1 MSIID
6 WMESLQNLIRRH
18 VPVYQQLMAVE
29 CGPTCLAMIL
39 SYHGRITKVAECRAR
54 CSVGR
59 DGVTARTLAEVA
71 RSYGLRV
78 RAFTIEPH
86 QLEHLPLPAIAHWN
100 FNHYVVVERYT
111 PQLVTIVDP
120 AFGRRELSPEE
131 FDAGLTGVIL
141 TLEPGVH
148 FKRQRQQQTS
158 WHVYLTQMMG
168 TKGVLN
174 LLLQI
179 LGASLLLQLLGLALP
194 LFTKVL
200 VDRIL
205 PFRIEAILP
214 MLGLGMFI
222 LFLSQTTLS
231 YLRAALLVYLQGRL
245 DEQLMLGFFE
255 HVLSLPYHF
264 FQQRSSGDMLMRLG
278 SNSVIRETLT
288 NQTLTVLLDGTFV
301 LVYLVILLFQAP
313 LFGVLA
319 LLLALLQV
327 GLLVVTTRRVQD
339 LTQQD
344 LVAQAD
350 SNSYLVEALTGM
362 ATIKA
367 SGGENEALAFWTNL
381 FYKHLNVSLKRSQ
394 LSAMLDT
401 ALTSLR
407 SVTPFLLLWLGA
419 SQVLA
424 DQMSLGDMLAFN
436 TLALAFLT
444 PLASLVTNG
453 RQWQLI
459 GAHLERLADVIEAEP
474 EQSIQLDEEEPLT
487 GQIELQNVS
496 FRYDEHAPW
505 VLRNVS
511 LSIKP
516 GQKVALVGRTG
527 SGKSTLG
534 MLLLGLY
541 PVTEG
546 EILYNGRSLNQ
557 INHRWLRQQFGII
570 LQNPFLFSG
579 SIRQNLTFHNPNVSL
594 EKVVAAAKLAAI
606 DEDIKQMPMGYETIL
621 SEGGGGLSG
630 GQTQRLALARA
641 LVNDPNILLL
651 DEATSQLDVV
661 TEALVDN
668 NLNQLTN
675 TRIVIAHRLSTIQNA
690 DLIFVLEEGTIV
702 ESGTHTSLL
711 AQDGY
716 YATLIKSQH
725 LPATSTA

>member
-6 WMESLQNLIRRH
+6 WMEPLQNMIRRR

-100 FNHYVVVERYT
+100 FNHYIVVERYT

-131 FDAGLTGVIL
+131 FDAGLTGVVL
-141 TLEPGVH
+141 SLEPGVH

-179 LGASLLLQLLGLALP
+179 LAASLLLQLLGLALP

-214 MLGLGMFI
+214 MLGLGLLI
-222 LFLSQTTLS
+222 LFLSQTVLS

-264 FQQRSSGDMLMRLG
+264 FQRRSSGDMLMRLG

-313 LFGVLA
+313 LFGLLA

-327 GLLVVTTRRVQD
+327 GLLVITTRRVQD

-381 FYKHLNVSLKRSQ
+381 FYKHLNISLKRSQ

-401 ALTSLR
+401 VLTSLR

-436 TLALAFLT
+436 TLALSFLT

-459 GAHLERLADVIEAEP
+459 GAHLDRLADVIEAEP

-487 GQIELQNVS
+487 GQIDLQNVS

-541 PVTEG
+541 PATEG
-546 EILYNGRSLNQ
+546 EILYNGRSLDQ
-557 INHRWLRQQFGII
+557 INHRWLRQQFGVI

-579 SIRQNLTFHNPNVSL
+579 SIRQNLTFHNPDVSL
-594 EKVVAAAKLAAI
+594 DKVVAAAKLAAI
-606 DEDIKQMPMGYETIL
+606 DEDIQQMPMGYETIL

-630 GQTQRLALARA
+630 GQNQRLALARA
-641 LVNDPNILLL
+641 LVNEPSILLL

-661 TEALVDN
+661 TEALVDS
-668 NLNQLTN
+668 NLNRLTN
-675 TRIVIAHRLSTIQNA
+675 TRIIIAHRLSTIQNA
-690 DLIFVLEEGTIV
+690 DLVFVLDDGIIV

-711 AQDGY
+711 AQDGH
-716 YATLIKSQH
+716 YAALIKSQH
-725 LPATSTA
+725 LPRE